1 MREKSKI
8 LRKLTAALLL
18 NVFSFNILADG
29 LQVDPNSRY
38 NTSLDR
44 AQNGVPVVNISTP
57 NGRGVSINEFLEYN
71 VGREGQVL
79 NNADNI
85 GRSHLAGII
94 NANPN
99 LGPNQAANLI
109 LLQVNGA
116 NRSQI
121 EGYIEALSRQKVNVI
136 LSNENGIYLNG
147 AGTINIKN
155 FIPTTGKVKLK
166 DGDVIGIDVEKGR
179 VVIGANGFDATN
191 TDYVNVIAKAME
203 LQGNLVGN
211 KVDVTLG
218 ENTVDSSGTVTSKN
232 GINSVAID
240 ASNLGSMYA
249 GQIKIVSTDKG
260 AGVNSNGLIYSRDT
274 KLEITADGKINVAK
288 IKGNGIEINGT
299 EYAQSELASSDK
311 GININ
316 AAKIKLDG
324 ETQANEDINL
334 NGNVENKSNIYSG
347 GNLNTADMIS
357 SGNINVS
364 GNITAGNFKNSLAT
378 VLSGGNFN
386 VKNLDNSGN
395 IQVSGITD
403 INGKFDNTGALTSV
417 KRISVLGNV
426 ASTGNI
432 LTNEDLTAKNT
443 VTSGT
448 VAAKNLKVDNLTN
461 DGKISANGNLLAK
474 DIKNT
479 GEILAVG
486 KISGNSFVT
495 SGKVQT
501 NEALD
506 INGFLDNI
514 GTVGAAK
521 DITVAGNVLNSGEIL
536 TNGDFTSKNMDTSG
550 TVVSNNLRTGNLKND
565 GKIVANKDLTAK
577 NVSSTGDITVVGKIS
592 ADSLKSSGALRTN
605 EDLSINGRFDNDGTV
620 ETSKN
625 VAVSGDISNN
635 GKIIA
640 GGNLSGRNTVSAGV
654 ISSRNVNV
662 DDLKNDGKVTA
673 GENITA
679 KKVTNTGDI
688 AAVGTISSDNM
699 KTLGT
704 VKANKTITVS
714 GKLENDGT
722 IETAEDVKVSG
733 NIRNTG
739 RIASN
744 GDLTGKDTVTS
755 GTIASRNV
763 KVDNLSND
771 GVIVANGNLNAK
783 NVKNAK
789 DITAVGTVSSDDL
802 VTSGNVRANGKI
814 TVSGKLENSG
824 AVETSKNISVAGNI
838 KNDGRI
844 AANDDLAGKNTE
856 NNGNIYVKNL
866 EVNNLRNTGKVE
878 GVNLKT
884 DDIANSGD
892 ITAIGKVS
900 SGNID
905 NSGKL
910 LANDTISAKNIKNA
924 TSSSKIAA
932 GKGITGERI
941 ENSGT
946 FATNGDIKATNSLV
960 NSGTV
965 DGKRIDILGAD
976 FVNSGKINADNI
988 KANVTNT
995 RNDGFIYSGNDVDLT
1010 TGTLINTKEIT
1021 AVNNVNAA
1029 NANVTNSGK
1038 IASNGRVLLDNSA
1051 ITNTGEILSSEI
1063 LMRNAQRFDNT
1074 GTIKGNNVELGVNQ
1088 NINLTGN
1095 LHGQHRLKI
1104 SANNITNNGNTT
1116 GTGLIEINSNDF
1128 TNNRELASDTVVVNG
1143 RGEVVNNSM
1152 ITGNNGKVSGRN
1164 ITNNDLIAF
1173 DNYLEMNAQGKVQNN
1188 KGKAIYG
1195 GQALAIK
1202 ANEIMNDEAEI
1213 LGGNM
1218 DLNAAKITNNVG
1230 TIQST
1235 GNITIT
1241 SSDFQNIGRVSNL
1254 GSYEKYYETWD
1265 GRRLSEA
1272 EVLNGWIVNEPD
1284 FQHRSRDRGSVKR
1297 HQRSWLESMIAKHSG
1312 NSLLFSQYAD
1322 LARAKLGQRGKLT
1335 RTNTPEV
1342 PGNTLT
1348 GKIDSRAT
1356 TEYGKVLASG
1366 NITINSGNFKNR
1378 DSIISGGGLVNINAT
1393 NFENSVTL
1401 GNAVQLKNG
1410 QEKLYLT
1417 YRHGS
1422 RRSSANGTYSRYL
1435 ENGGIGYESGQPS
1448 IIEGAVVNVNAPNII
1463 KNPIESGNGKVLN
1476 NGGATGTALISST
1489 SVGMN
1494 KGTSS
1499 ANGQV
1504 QAAGNTLLS
1513 KVNNSFNGNSQVNGS
1528 TGLNNPINNTF
1539 DRTVQIAGNN
1549 SGIRD
1554 IKNTGRISVNP
1565 ILSSAMFTA
1574 NMNPSSK
1581 YLMETR
1587 SKYINLGR
1595 YLGSDYFTSR
1605 VGYSEVW
1612 DRTKRLGDA
1621 YYEDQLITRALAEKL
1636 GTAFINE
1643 KSNEELI
1650 QAMMDNAATEGARL
1664 GLTVGQELTQDQINN
1679 LNEDIVWY
1687 VTKNVNGVEVLT
1699 PQVYLSSKTRE
1710 SISDDTRNRVGGI
1723 NGTYVKTKDF
1733 VNDGTKWGN
1742 GGVTYVEANTVRNE
1756 TTNNLLSEI
1765 SGDKTYIR
1773 TVGNIENIGGR
1784 INGEEAVALISEK
1797 GNVINNTTKRTV
1809 GFNYGEYD
1817 KSQREEIA
1825 SIGGITSKG
1834 TTFIK
1839 ADSYNSVGGMLK
1851 TDHLA
1856 LDVNSFN
1863 ASALSLSGQSTLGIS
1878 GSNYSKYAETT
1889 HFGGGAVANSAEGRI
1904 GNLNLRG
1911 SSFIA
1916 EDTTGLAVGNVRAE
1930 SVINTY
1936 DIESRQ
1942 SNKSTFASNSNYVKS
1957 HQEENVASNLQL
1969 GKNAVIAGNVE
1980 GIGSN
1985 IVLGENTFVGGKV
1998 TTDSR
2003 ELHNSYY
2010 EKNRSKGFTGGV
2022 SHGTISAGYR
2032 KSQNTYDEKSTVN
2045 AKSNLQIGDG
2055 SVLNRGA
2062 EITATNF
2069 EYGNIQIN
2077 NGDVK
2082 YGARIDTRD
2091 VHTSS
2096 KSSGFTISAGINSP
2110 IKDRIKQAAGAV
2122 SQIKDGD
2129 KVGGAMEAV
2138 NAAAGTVKGLSDNQ
2152 GTRQTNYVNGSVGA
2166 KGARDAQAN
2175 SNFYANIGVNA
2186 GFTRSRSNTS
2196 SHTEGASVTTLKPM
2210 DENSSITYSNVNNI
2224 TYQGTQ
2230 AQGGTF
2236 IYNNVANIQ
2245 KEAVELH
2252 NSYSSS
2258 SSSRGV
2264 NAGATIGYGH
2274 KIQTTGNG
2282 GSISTSRSNQN
2293 TVETVY
2299 ANGNFKNV
2307 NEVHNNTG
2315 SMVLNGF
2322 NQEGGKVTGNI
2333 GKVEV
2338 ISRQNTST
2346 TTGSSNGISLGI
2358 SANGVPSSVNINGS
2372 RTNGDRAFVDN
2383 QSTFIVGEGSS
2394 LHVGTLEN
2402 TGAVIGKQG
2411 NSTFKID
2418 SYVGKD
2424 IQNHDTMKT
2433 TGGSV
2438 GISTEKPRITNV
2450 GFNQDSRDKQGI
2462 TRNTVV
2468 GDVEIGETS
2477 GSPIN
2482 RDITRANEVTKDKQ
2496 HSTNINVESQTIE
2509 YATNP
2514 GKLKEDIGKAKDEIE
2529 AVGAVAKAAFNTIG
2543 SKEKNGFF
2551 DFLRTERVQETVRNL
2566 GYIDTKGKTKE
2577 QIAQEMQDKYG
2588 EIFAKNGKKLEINFY
2603 VSSEVSQ
2610 DDPNGKNKMNSAGF
2624 VAEDGSIW
2632 LNADN
2637 ISSISNFNLNSV
2649 FGHELTHNVT
2659 GKDTELLA
2667 NFGEARASGF
2677 IERAI
2682 DKGYLAKTGGGLNWN
2697 SETLTKEQKDR
2708 LASYQDIEEKL
2719 KVREYVD
2726 GNVRMNVTNKLKNT
2740 FNLENF
2746 IFPSNISNLDLEA
2759 KEKLGKEV
2767 DKALREEL
2775 RKDLEKYEKVL
2786 NDTKGSNEEKLK
2798 SEQELYQKYGLDKQN
2813 LQKAVSD
2820 IYSFILSKDA
2830 DKAIKNEIAKQIDS
2844 QGVISNILNSNMS
2857 NKQKIDI
2864 FKTKYN
2870 VQLSEIDLKDK
2881 NTLIEKIVKN
2891 TTLDN
2896 IVVQNTNKIANDSRW
2911 DSKYFKDFIANNQKL
2926 TNMQLVI
2933 DENDFVH
2940 YVQSNGRISET
2951 GSEGELSFITDKYM
2965 HAGEDKAEILPNA
2978 IVNTRYNI
2986 GEIITND
2993 TVVWGNDKNKYSVG
3007 NTDMEKLI
3015 RHDKIVYVEPTIN
3028 NAFVVPENGDPEVY
3042 VKYDQMGNFIRNGYG
3057 SNSIVKMDFNFAP
3070 KYKAFKGVDKYGLV
3084 IVEPENTRAYEIYA
3098 HEIFAHARHNQE
3110 GKNDANVHR
3119 IYYQIYRD
3127 SNGIHFA
3134 GEIPF
3139 SYNITKDTTVDTVF
3153 NDILKNQL
3161 ENNNLTHIVDN
3172 GFNSMSRTADKE
3184 IIDMLKN
3191 KNSDY
3196 YRYFQ
3201 LEIKEKLEQAK
3212 NNKKTTIELNLPF
3225 YKNYGINM
3233 EEKAAVQKEN
3243 EVIRQHG
3250 MRDRGAY

>member
-1 MREKSKI
+1 MKEKSKI
-8 LRKLTAALLL
+8 LRKLTAAFLL

-334 NGNVENKSNIYSG
+334 NGNVENKSNIYTG
-347 GNLNTADMIS
+347 GNLNTLDMIN
-357 SGNINVS
+357 SGNINAS
-364 GNITAGNFKNSLAT
+364 GNITAKDFRNSLAT

-432 LTNEDLTAKNT
+432 LTNEDLTARNT

-479 GEILAVG
+479 GEIL
-486 KISGNSFVT
+486 
-495 SGKVQT
+495 
-501 NEALD
+501 
-506 INGFLDNI
+506 
-514 GTVGAAK
+514 
-521 DITVAGNVLNSGEIL
+521 
-536 TNGDFTSKNMDTSG
+536 TNGN
-550 TVVSNNLRTGNLKND
+550 
-565 GKIVANKDLTAK
+565 LTAK
-577 NVSSTGDITVVGKIS
+577 NVSSMGDITVVGKVS
-592 ADSLKSSGALRTN
+592 ADSLKSSGSLRTN
-605 EDLSINGRFDNDGTV
+605 EDLSINGKFDNDGTV

-625 VAVSGDISNN
+625 VAVSGDINN
-635 GKIIA
+635 TGKILVS
-640 GGNLSGRNTVSAGV
+640 GNLSGKNTVSSGV
-654 ISSRNVNV
+654 IASKNVVV
-662 DDLKNDGKVTA
+662 DNLKNDGKITA

-688 AAVGTISSDNM
+688 AAAGTVSSDDM
-699 KTLGT
+699 ATSGT
-704 VKANKTITVS
+704 VKANKTVTVS

-722 IETAEDVKVSG
+722 VETAEDVKVSG
-733 NIRNTG
+733 SIRNTG

-744 GDLTGKDTVTS
+744 GDLTGKDTINS
-755 GTIASRNV
+755 GTISSKNV
-763 KVDNLSND
+763 TAGNLQND
-771 GVIVANGNLNAK
+771 GKIIANGDLKAK
-783 NVKNAK
+783 NVKNTK

-802 VTSGNVRANGKI
+802 VTSGNVRANRKI

-866 EVNNLRNTGKVE
+866 EVNNLKNTGKVE

-892 ITAIGKVS
+892 VTAIGKIS

-910 LANDTISAKNIKNA
+910 LANDTISAKNIRNA
-924 TSSSKIAA
+924 TNSSKIAA

-941 ENSGT
+941 DNSGT

-960 NSGTV
+960 NSATV

-988 KANVTNT
+988 KANVAST

-1038 IASNGRVLLDNSA
+1038 IASNNRVLLDGSA
-1051 ITNTGEILSSEI
+1051 IANTGEILSGEI

-1074 GTIKGNNVELGVNQ
+1074 GTIKGNNVELGINQ
-1088 NINLTGN
+1088 DINLTGN

-1128 TNNRELASDTVVVNG
+1128 TNNRELASDTVIVNG

-1173 DNYLEMNAQGKVQNN
+1173 DNYLEMNVQGKVQNN

-1322 LARAKLGQRGKLT
+1322 LARAKLGQRRKLT

-1463 KNPIESGNGKVLN
+1463 KNPIEAGNGKVLN
-1476 NGGATGTALISST
+1476 NGGATGRALISST

-1513 KVNNSFNGNSQVNGS
+1513 KVNSSFNGNSQVNGS
-1528 TGLNNPINNTF
+1528 TNLNNPVNNGF
-1539 DRTVQIAGNN
+1539 DRAIQIAGNN
-1549 SGIRD
+1549 SGIKD
-1554 IKNTGRISVNP
+1554 IKNTGRIDVNP
-1565 ILSSAMFTA
+1565 ILSSAMFTT

-1581 YLMETR
+1581 YLLETR
-1587 SKYINLGR
+1587 SRYISLGQ
-1595 YLGSDYFTSR
+1595 YFGSDYFTSR
-1605 VGYSEVW
+1605 VGYSEIW
-1612 DRTKRLGDA
+1612 DRTRRLGDA
-1621 YYEDQLITRALAEKL
+1621 YYENQLLTRALAEKL
-1636 GTAFINE
+1636 GTAFING
-1643 KSNEELI
+1643 KSNQELI
-1650 QAMMDNAATEGARL
+1650 QSMMDNAATEGTRL
-1664 GLTVGQELTQDQINN
+1664 GLTVGQELTQDQINS

-1687 VTKNVNGVEVLT
+1687 VTKNVNGVEVLA

-1863 ASALSLSGQSTLGIS
+1863 TSALSLSGQSMLGIS

-1942 SNKSTFASNSNYVKS
+1942 SNKSTFASNSNYIKS

-1969 GKNAVIAGNVE
+1969 GKNAVITGNVE

-2010 EKNRSKGFTGGV
+2010 EKNKSKGFTGGV
-2022 SHGTISAGYR
+2022 SHGTISAGYG
-2032 KSQNTYDEKSTVN
+2032 KSQSTYDEKSTIN
-2045 AKSNLQIGDG
+2045 AKSNFQVGDG

-2122 SQIKDGD
+2122 SQVKNGD
-2129 KVGGAMEAV
+2129 AAGGAMEAV
-2138 NAAAGTVKGLSDNQ
+2138 NAVTGTIKGLADNQ

-2186 GFTRSRSNTS
+2186 GFTRSRSNS
-2196 SHTEGASVTTLKPM
+2196 SAHTEGAAVTTLKPM

-2252 NSYSSS
+2252 NSYTSS
-2258 SSSRGV
+2258 SSSRGI

-2322 NQEGGKVTGNI
+2322 NQEGGKLTGNI

-2338 ISRQNTST
+2338 VSRQNTST
-2346 TTGSSNGISLGI
+2346 TTGSSSGMSLGI

-2383 QSTFIVGEGSS
+2383 QSTFIVGDGSS

-2433 TGGSV
+2433 TGGSL
-2438 GISTEKPRITNV
+2438 GISTGKPRITNV

-2468 GDVEIGETS
+2468 GDVEIAGAE
-2477 GSPIN
+2477 GSQIN
-2482 RDITRANEVTKDKQ
+2482 RDLGKANEVTRDT
-2496 HSTNINVESQTIE
+2496 HSSTNINVESQTIE
-2509 YATNP
+2509 YLTNP
-2514 GKLKEDIGKAKDEIE
+2514 AKLKEDIGKAKDEIE

-2543 SKEKNGFF
+2543 SKEKNGFL

-2603 VSSEVSQ
+2603 VNSEVSQ
-2610 DDPNGKNKMNSAGF
+2610 DDPNAKNKMNAAGF

-2637 ISSISNFNLNSV
+2637 ISSVSNFNLNSV

-2677 IERAI
+2677 IEKAM
-2682 DKGYLAKTGGGLNWN
+2682 DKGYLARTGGGLNWN
-2697 SETLTKEQKDR
+2697 SETLTREQKDR

-2719 KVREYVD
+2719 KISNYLRIYRSAKQNEVVHSAED
-2726 GNVRMNVTNKLKNT
+2726 
-2740 FNLENF
+2740 NF
-2746 IFPSNISNLDLEA
+2746 IEVGKDMNLISKLEKEIQDKLGIKSYNLPNSIKSLDLE
-2759 KEKLGKEV
+2759 GKELLAKSV
-2767 DKALREEL
+2767 TGDLQSELQNKLTDYKNASGDNKKKIGEEII
-2775 RKDLEKYEKVL
+2775 
-2786 NDTKGSNEEKLK
+2786 
-2798 SEQELYQKYGLDKQN
+2798 QKYGISNSDLATAEKNIPEIIRGTILKSSNAENN
-2813 LQKAVSD
+2813 LKEILNNKNLNDDEKVKEIGRKFGISVTIEDLKNNSQISQD
-2820 IYSFILSKDA
+2820 I
-2830 DKAIKNEIAKQIDS
+2830 IKNASLER
-2844 QGVISNILNSNMS
+2844 
-2857 NKQKIDI
+2857 
-2864 FKTKYN
+2864 
-2870 VQLSEIDLKDK
+2870 
-2881 NTLIEKIVKN
+2881 IVAQD
-2891 TTLDN
+2891 TD
-2896 IVVQNTNKIANDSRW
+2896 KIANKMRW
-2911 DSKYFKDFIANNQKL
+2911 ESQFFKDFYANTQKL
-2926 TNMQLVI
+2926 TNRPLVI
-2933 DENDFVH
+2933 DEDDFVWYAGNDGKLSSSQIVWEKGKVKSPSAKH
-2940 YVQSNGRISET
+2940 SIT
-2951 GSEGELSFITDKYM
+2951 GKVAFINENYM
-2965 HAGEDKAEILPNA
+2965 YKGEDKAEILNSWNGEPEIKNSNETFDTKVWDGKNYTSENNLIERVIKDQNTIFVRNTPGNA
-2978 IVNTRYNI
+2978 YVN
-2986 GEIITND
+2986 
-2993 TVVWGNDKNKYSVG
+2993 SVSPK
-3007 NTDMEKLI
+3007 DAVI
-3015 RHDKIVYVEPTIN
+3015 D
-3028 NAFVVPENGDPEVY
+3028 NGIEG
-3042 VKYDQMGNFIRNGYG
+3042 KG
-3057 SNSIVKMDFNFAP
+3057 SDSILGIDYHID
-3070 KYKAFKGVDKYGLV
+3070 KYKNISYKVYDGIDKKTGLIKV
-3084 IVEPENTRAYEIYA
+3084 RDQDETFIPYVAYS
-3098 HEIFAHARHNQE
+3098 HELNHGSHNQE
-3110 GKNDANVHR
+3110 GINEVLTPH
-3119 IYYQIYRD
+3119 YQIYRD
-3127 SNGIHFA
+3127 GNGIHFS
-3134 GEIPF
+3134 GERKFEVPVLADSLDDF
-3139 SYNITKDTTVDTVF
+3139 YNKIINNLKNKNFTAYNKEGKIDTVHSE
-3153 NDILKNQL
+3153 ILKKL
-3161 ENNNLTHIVDN
+3161 ED
-3172 GFNSMSRTADKE
+3172 
-3184 IIDMLKN
+3184 

-3196 YRYFQ
+3196 YKFFR
-3201 LEIKEKLEQAK
+3201 
-3212 NNKKTTIELNLPF
+3212 IEL
-3225 YKNYGINM
+3225 
-3233 EEKAAVQKEN
+3233 EEKMNKAKKNSQTTVNLNIPFFDYPTNKEEINTTGIKGSKYEKSSTPNSTEVKTMINHGKEN
-3243 EVIRQHG
+3243 LK
-3250 MRDRGAY
+3250 RGVY